1 MLRTA
6 TPEHL
11 QRLLDAAFDI
21 DRELDTALVRLG
33 ILPPLDL
40 ATIRSWLTIEGI
52 RLDPGVN
59 RDGHRVLGV
68 VLGGR
73 TVARIHQDGTVVDCH
88 SDALASA

>member
-1 MLRTA
+1 MLRPA

-11 QRLLDAAFDI
+11 QRLLHAAFDI
-21 DRELDTALVRLG
+21 DRELDAALVCLG

-40 ATIRSWLTIEGI
+40 ATIRSWLTIEGV

-73 TVARIHQDGTVVDCH
+73 TVARIHQDGTVVD
-88 SDALASA
+88 SNSSALASA